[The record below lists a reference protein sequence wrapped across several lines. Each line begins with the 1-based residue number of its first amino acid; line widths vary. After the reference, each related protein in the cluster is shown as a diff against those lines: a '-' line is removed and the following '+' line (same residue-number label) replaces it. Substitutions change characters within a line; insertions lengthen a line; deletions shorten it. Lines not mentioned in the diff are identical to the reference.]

1 MSRTTRSWWRVAAVF
16 LAFSLVAGA
25 CGDDDEGKDAGGKGD
40 SGGAKKTYALAFVG
54 PKTGGDKNLGINILN
69 GAKLAVDQFNESQDD
84 IEIELKEFDTQ
95 GDKNFAPGQFELY
108 NADASVLGLVGPA
121 FSGETEAVLPQLQQ
135 AKLPMIS
142 ASATRVSLADI
153 VGSPLAAKTAEGYS
167 VFHRAL
173 PNDASQAAGIA
184 KFLKAKHANKS
195 IFYAHD
201 KQAYSAGL
209 VDELKAAATP
219 AGHKTAGTYE
229 FADKDDVNMDS
240 AVTAVG
246 GAKPDIVFYGGYY
259 PLAGRFKKA
268 LGDNDST
275 KDILFVSADG
285 ALDQGFL
292 DGASPNA
299 DNAVI
304 ACPCNLATDSAPGDL
319 GTFAK
324 DYKKAF
330 NQNAGTYSSEAYDAA
345 NMLMNGIKA
354 GNTTREKLL
363 AYVEGIK
370 TYDGI
375 SKKIQFAEN
384 GNVTTDAVYFF
395 KVKGGKFVPFGDT
408 TKL

>member
-1 MSRTTRSWWRVAAVF
+1 MSRRTRSWWRLGAVVV
-16 LAFSLVAGA
+16 AFSLVAAA
-25 CGDDDEGKDAGGKGD
+25 CGSDNKKDNAGTN
-40 SGGAKKTYALAFVG
+40 SNAKKYSLAFVG

-69 GAKLAVDQFNESQDD
+69 GAALAVKQFNAKHKD
-84 IEIELKEFDTQ
+84 IQITLKEFDTQ

-108 NADASVLGLVGPA
+108 NADSSVLGLVGPA

-135 AKLPMIS
+135 AKLVMIS

-153 VGSPLAAKTAEGYS
+153 VGSSLAAKTPEGYS

-184 KFLKAKHANKS
+184 KYLKAKYANKS

-219 AGHKTAGTYE
+219 NGHKNAGTYE
-229 FADKDDVNMDS
+229 FADKDDTNMLN
-240 AVTAVG
+240 AVTAVK

-268 LGDNDST
+268 LGDDDAT

-285 ALDQGFL
+285 TLDQGFL

-304 ACPCNLATDSAPGDL
+304 ACPCNLATESAGGDL
-319 GTFAK
+319 GKFAK
-324 DYKKAF
+324 DYKAEFK
-330 NQNAGTYSSEAYDAA
+330 QDAGTYSSEAYDAA
-345 NMLMNGIKA
+345 NILMNGIAA

-363 AYVEGIK
+363 AYVEGVK
-370 TYDGI
+370 TYKGI
-375 SKKIQFAEN
+375 SKTIEFAEN

-395 KVKGGKFVPFGDT
+395 NVKNGKFVPAGNT
-408 TKL
+408 AAL